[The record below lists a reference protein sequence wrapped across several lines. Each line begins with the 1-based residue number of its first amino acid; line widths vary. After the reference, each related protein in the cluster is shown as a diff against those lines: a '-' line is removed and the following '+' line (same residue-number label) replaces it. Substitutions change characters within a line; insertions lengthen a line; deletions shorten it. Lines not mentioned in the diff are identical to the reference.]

1 MENLDYNTASTWE
14 KLKLSIRS
22 WKYIGVGKSLLIWF
36 LAISIVPLASISFI
50 NFLNAYQGLTIVAE
64 KSLNTTSQLR
74 VEYINTFFR
83 EILDFLEFNSRQK
96 ADVSFIQTLKSEYEK
111 SGDEFSKFKQSER
124 YEIIT
129 AEHRD
134 EFKNLAEKNGY
145 YDIYYIDNTGN
156 ILFTIR
162 EESDLGTNLISGPQR
177 LTKFGSTVRNVLEKN
192 KPGFSDLEFYE
203 PSFQKLSGF
212 FVHPVIDES
221 GALEGAIALQV
232 TMDRINQIIRQEAG
246 YGETGQAYI
255 VGSDKLLRSAMR
267 FGGEKDI
274 MVKKIE
280 NQKVKD
286 WLFFLQHQNNKK
298 LLEEKELDEEKVSTY
313 DSDLNGKYVLGI
325 YRNLDLISRLDV
337 NWVLIEE
344 IEHVEAFA
352 YARMLS
358 DIVKLTFII
367 TIILVFLMSILVTR
381 WFVNPIKQLSSW
393 AKQVAEGQLDNKVI
407 KAPNNEVGEMVS
419 TFNRLVNSMQK
430 YANVARLMAKGDYSE
445 KVEIRSQNDV
455 LGHSMNHMVES
466 FKLVV
471 EQANR
476 IASGDYSV
484 NVIPRSDKDTLNVA
498 LFEMTKTLE
507 QNAIQNKNQDWLK
520 TGINLLDASMSGT
533 SSLNNLSENIIQFIT
548 PYVTAQLGIIYI
560 YDSNNET
567 LELNAGYGIA
577 ENPKD
582 LNKKIKLGEGI
593 VGQVAKTKNS
603 LYVNKQSEKPVTI
616 KIGASTIEAG
626 AFYVFPL
633 YHENELAGVIELATV
648 GSFNELH
655 KTFLEMAA
663 QNIAIAIRTAKAV
676 EKVQKLLMQTQEQA
690 NELAV
695 QQEELRQANEE
706 LQEQTTALRISEETL
721 QTQQEELRVT
731 NEELEERTRALEIQR
746 DAIREKNKELEAA
759 RKEIERKAR
768 DLELASRY
776 KSEFLANMSHEL
788 RTPLNSIL
796 VLSQLLA
803 ENKKQ
808 HLDSK
813 ELEYARTVNSSGSD
827 LLELINEI
835 LDLSKVEAGK
845 IDLFIET
852 LYLDDVAVFL
862 KKNFGAL
869 TEKKGLE
876 LFVNIGNNLPQ
887 SIKTDTQRVFQIL
900 KNLYSNALKFT
911 HKGSVTLNIFRPD
924 HGALPEN
931 SNLIPEK
938 TVAFAV
944 TDTGIGIAPDKLQLI
959 FEAFKQADGTTSR
972 KYGGTGLGLSISK
985 AFTELLGGAIKV
997 DSKEGSGTTF
1007 TLFLPEQFETAE
1019 FSESSERLGFVL
1031 NEKIP
1036 ESEEVPQMDEITEI
1050 IKKINPVTF
1059 ETNDGKFQTDQV
1071 EEAVDDRNNITEGDR
1086 ILLIIEDDKNFA
1098 SLLCDLAHEHHFKC
1112 LIAYDGESGLHFADY
1127 YVPGA
1132 IILDIGLPGIDGH
1145 EVMSRLKIN
1154 SRTRHIP
1161 VHFMSAADKTLD
1173 ALKQG
1178 AIGYLHKPVDRESLE
1193 SAFEKIES
1201 VVSGQSRRLLVIEDD
1216 EITRKSICGLMA
1228 GDGVEITDVESAEAG
1243 IELLKKN
1250 TYDCLILDLGLR
1262 EMSGFD
1268 LLEMI
1273 KKDERISA
1281 LPVVVYTS
1289 QDLSKEEDLKLQRYA
1304 DSIIIKGARSFERL
1318 LSETTLFLHQIE
1330 SKLPKKKQEMLKKF
1344 HNREDVL
1351 EGKTILIV
1359 DDDMRNVF
1367 ALSSFLENY
1376 NIRIIIAKN
1385 GREGIEKLRAN
1396 ANIDLVLMDIMM
1408 PEMDGYEAMREI
1420 RKNPEYTRLPIIA
1433 LTAKAMKDDR
1443 EKCIAAGANEY
1454 LTKPFD
1460 TQKLLSLLRVWLY
1473 K

>member
-14 KLKLSIRS
+14 KLKLSFKS
-22 WKYIGVGKSLLIWF
+22 WRYIGVGKSLLIWF

-83 EILDFLEFNSRQK
+83 EIIDFLEFNSRQK
-96 ADVSFIQTLKSEYEK
+96 ADVNFIQTLKSEHLK
-111 SGDEFSKFKQSER
+111 HNGDFNKFKQSLT

-134 EFKNLAEKNGY
+134 EFKNLADKNGY
-145 YDIYYIDNTGN
+145 YDIYYIDHAGN
-156 ILFTIR
+156 ILFSIR
-162 EESDLGTNLISGPQR
+162 EESDLGSNLISGPQR
-177 LTKFGSTVRNVLEKN
+177 LTKFGSTVRSVLEKN

-221 GALEGAIALQV
+221 GVIEGVIALQI
-232 TMDRINQIIRQEAG
+232 TMDRINQIIRQDAG

-255 VGSDKLLRSAMR
+255 VGSDQLLRSAMR
-267 FGGEKDI
+267 FGSEKDI

-286 WLFFLQHQNNKK
+286 WLFFLQHSSNQK
-298 LLEEKELDEEKVSTY
+298 LLKEKELDEEKVSTY

-352 YARMLS
+352 YARKLS

-367 TIILVFLMSILVTR
+367 TIIIVFFMSILVTR

-393 AKQVAEGQLDNKVI
+393 AKQVAEGQLDNKII

-498 LFEMTKTLE
+498 LFEMTRTLE

-520 TGINLLDASMSGT
+520 TGINLLDANMSGT
-533 SSLNNLSENIIQFIT
+533 SSLNKLSENIIQFIT
-548 PYVTAQLGIIYI
+548 PYVSAQLGMIYI
-560 YDSNNET
+560 YDANNEV
-567 LELNAGYGIA
+567 LELNSGYGITDDFS
-577 ENPKD
+577 NQQ
-582 LNKKIKLGEGI
+582 KKIQIGEGI
-593 VGQVAKTKNS
+593 IGQVAKTKNS
-603 LYVNKQSEKPVTI
+603 LYVNKVTEKPITI
-616 KIGASTIEAG
+616 RIGASTIEAG

-633 YHENELAGVIELATV
+633 FHENELTGVIELATI
-648 GSFNELH
+648 GSFSELN
-655 KTFLEMAA
+655 KTFLEMAG
-663 QNIAIAIRTAKAV
+663 QNIAIAIRTAKAS
-676 EKVQKLLMQTQEQA
+676 EKVKTLLMQTQEQA

-706 LQEQTTALRISEETL
+706 LQEQTAALRISEETL

-768 DLELASRY
+768 DLESASRY

-808 HLDSK
+808 HLDNK

-852 LYLDDVAVFL
+852 LYLDDVSIFL

-887 SIKTDTQRVFQIL
+887 FIKTDTQRVFQIL

-911 HKGSVTLNIFRPD
+911 HNGSITLNVFRPD
-924 HGALPEN
+924 KEALPEN
-931 SNLIPEK
+931 SALIPEN

-944 TDTGIGIAPDKLQLI
+944 TDTGIGISSDKLQLI

-985 AFTELLGGAIKV
+985 AFTELLGGALKV
-997 DSKEGSGTTF
+997 DSKEGEGTTF
-1007 TLFLPEQFETAE
+1007 TLFLPEHFEAAE
-1019 FSESSERLGFVL
+1019 VSDISERQMVVQSENSIESSETPLQD
-1031 NEKIP
+1031 
-1036 ESEEVPQMDEITEI
+1036 EE
-1050 IKKINPVTF
+1050 IKKIKPASL
-1059 ETNDGKFQTDQV
+1059 ETVDGKFQADQV
-1071 EEAVDDRNNITEGDR
+1071 EEAFDDRNNISEGDR
-1086 ILLIIEDDKNFA
+1086 VLLIIEDDKNFA
-1098 SLLCDLAHEHHFKC
+1098 NLLYDLAHEHHFKC
-1112 LIAYDGESGLHFADY
+1112 LIAYDGESGLHYADY

-1201 VVSGQSRRLLVIEDD
+1201 VVSGHSRRLLVIEDD

-1228 GDGVEITDVESAEAG
+1228 GEGVEITDVDSAEAG
-1243 IELLKKN
+1243 MELLKNN

-1273 KKDERISA
+1273 KKDERISG

-1289 QDLSKEEDLKLQRYA
+1289 QDLSKDEDLKLQRFA

-1376 NIRIIIAKN
+1376 NIRIVIAKN
-1385 GREGIEKLRAN
+1385 GREGIEKLTVN
-1396 ANIDLVLMDIMM
+1396 SNIDLVLMDIMM

-1420 RKNPEYTRLPIIA
+1420 RKNPTYVRLPIIA

>member
-1 MENLDYNTASTWE
+1 MDNLDYNTASTWE
-14 KLKLSIRS
+14 KLRLSFRS

-74 VEYINTFFR
+74 VEYINTFFN
-83 EILDFLEFNSRQK
+83 EIVGFLEFNSRQK
-96 ADVSFIQTLKSEYEK
+96 SDIKFIKTLKSEYGNF
-111 SGDEFSKFKQSER
+111 SGDFDNFKKTAT
-124 YEIIT
+124 YEEIT

-134 EFKNLAEKNGY
+134 EFKNLADKNGY
-145 YDIYYIDNTGN
+145 YDIYYLDDKGN
-156 ILFTIR
+156 ILFTLR
-162 EESDLGTNLISGPQR
+162 EESDLGSNLISGQLR
-177 LTKFGSTVRNVLEKN
+177 LTKFSSTVRKVLEKN
-192 KPGFSDLEFYE
+192 KPAFSDLEFYE
-203 PSFQKLSGF
+203 PSFKKLSGF
-212 FVHPVIDES
+212 FVHPVVDEA
-221 GALEGAIALQV
+221 GIVQGAIALQI

-255 VGSDKLLRSAMR
+255 VGSDQLLRSAMR
-267 FGGEKDI
+267 FGGENEI

-286 WLFFLQHQNNKK
+286 WLFFLQHRNNHK
-298 LLEEKELDEEKVSTY
+298 LLKEKELDEEKVSSY

-325 YRNLDLISRLDV
+325 YRNLDLISQLEI

-344 IEHVEAFA
+344 IEHSEAFA

-367 TIILVFLMSILVTR
+367 TIIIVFFMSILVTR

-393 AKQVAEGQLDNKVI
+393 AKQVAEGQLDNKNI

-430 YANVARLMAKGDYSE
+430 YANVAKLMAKGDYSE

-466 FKLVV
+466 FRLVV

-484 NVIPRSDKDTLNVA
+484 NVMPRSDKDTLIVA
-498 LFEMTKTLE
+498 LFEMTRTLE
-507 QNAIQNKNQDWLK
+507 QNAVQNKNQDWLK
-520 TGINLLDASMSGT
+520 SGINLLDASMSGT
-533 SSLNNLSENIIQFIT
+533 SSLDKLSENVIQFIA
-548 PYVTAQLGIIYI
+548 PYVNAQLGAIYI
-560 YDSNNET
+560 YDNFH
-567 LELNAGYGIA
+567 ELLHFNAGFGIS
-577 ENPKD
+577 EDQN
-582 LNKKIKLGEGI
+582 NIQRQIKLGEGI
-593 VGQVAKTKNS
+593 VGQVAKSRNS
-603 LYVNKQSEKPVTI
+603 LYVNKQSEKPLTI
-616 KIGASTIEAG
+616 RIGASTIEAG

-633 YHENELAGVIELATV
+633 FHENELAGVIELTSV
-648 GSFNELH
+648 GSFSELS
-655 KTFLEMAA
+655 KTFLQMAGL
-663 QNIAIAIRTAKAV
+663 NIAIAIRTAKAAD
-676 EKVQKLLMQTQEQA
+676 KVQKLLMQTQEQA

-759 RKEIERKAR
+759 RKEIERKAN

-803 ENKKQ
+803 ENKKH
-808 HLDSK
+808 HLDGK

-845 IDLFIET
+845 IDLFIES
-852 LYLDDVAVFL
+852 LYLEDVALFL
-862 KKNFGAL
+862 KKNFGTL

-887 SIKTDTQRVFQIL
+887 TIRTDSQRVFQVL

-911 HKGSVTLNIFRPD
+911 HRGSITLSIFRPD
-924 HGALPEN
+924 KDALPEN
-931 SNLIPEK
+931 SNLLPAK
-938 TVAFAV
+938 TIAFAV
-944 TDTGIGIAPDKLQLI
+944 TDTGIGIAPDKLLLI

-985 AFTELLGGAIKV
+985 AFTELLGGALKV
-997 DSKEGSGTTF
+997 DSKEGEGTTF
-1007 TLFLPEQFETAE
+1007 TLFLPENFEPAE
-1019 FSESSERLGFVL
+1019 QSESDEKGVFVQ
-1031 NEKIP
+1031 NEDKNEP
-1036 ESEEVPQMDEITEI
+1036 QDLSQQLKETKEV
-1050 IKKINPVTF
+1050 KPVSLQTH
-1059 ETNDGKFQTDQV
+1059 DGKFQADQV
-1071 EEAVDDRNNITEGDR
+1071 EEAIDDRNNISEGDR
-1086 ILLIIEDDKNFA
+1086 VLLIIEDDKSFA
-1098 SLLCDLAHEHHFKC
+1098 SLLYDLAHEHRFKC
-1112 LIAYDGESGLHFADY
+1112 LIAYDGESGLHYADY
-1127 YVPGA
+1127 YLPGA

-1145 EVMSRLKIN
+1145 EVMSRLKTN

-1193 SAFEKIES
+1193 SAFERIES
-1201 VVSGQSRRLLVIEDD
+1201 VVSGQNHRLLIIEDD

-1228 GDGVEITDVESAEAG
+1228 GEGIEITAVDSAESG
-1243 IELLKKN
+1243 IELLNNN
-1250 TYDCLILDLGLR
+1250 TYDCLILDLGLK

-1273 KKDERISA
+1273 KKDEKINT

-1289 QDLSKEEDLKLQRYA
+1289 KELTKEEDLKLQRYA

-1330 SKLPKKKQEMLKKF
+1330 SKLPPKKQEMLKKF
-1344 HNREDVL
+1344 HNKEDVL
-1351 EGKTILIV
+1351 EGKTILVV

-1367 ALSSFLENY
+1367 ALTSFLENY
-1376 NIRIIIAKN
+1376 NIRIVNAKN
-1385 GREGIEKLRAN
+1385 GREGIDKLTSDQK
-1396 ANIDLVLMDIMM
+1396 IDLVLMDIMM

-1420 RKNPEYTRLPIIA
+1420 RKNPAYDKLPIIA